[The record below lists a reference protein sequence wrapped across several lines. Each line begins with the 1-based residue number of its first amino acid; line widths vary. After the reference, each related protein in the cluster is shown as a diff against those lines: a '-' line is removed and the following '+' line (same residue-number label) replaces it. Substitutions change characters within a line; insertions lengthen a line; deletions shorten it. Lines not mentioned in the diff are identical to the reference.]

1 MKKFISC
8 LMIIT
13 LLASL
18 MSFFSVGSFAADDEG
33 AWDGT
38 VGTGYDGGNGTA
50 ENPYLIS
57 TPEALAF
64 LASYVNQS
72 PSDATACFE
81 TYFKMTCDIDLN
93 NKPWIPIGYN
103 ANGSL
108 ASGVFFGGIFDG
120 CGYAIKNLNVT
131 NYQAND
137 GSLGADVCGVGLF
150 GWVAGGKI
158 INLGI
163 ESGTVSAIGGRIGSI
178 AGQLSNG
185 ASVVNCYNKA
195 TVKRATEAATY
206 TMMGGIVGFS
216 MNNAAGGVQN
226 CVNYGHV
233 DGSAALTWN
242 SGNNTFGG
250 IVGCTNSGTYTGNY
264 NVGKVDA
271 GTCIGGGLFGKSYG
285 GETISDSCT
294 SGVVTGTNVCTGMA
308 IGYVNTNTATYSKVV
323 AYTKGIDAPKAA
335 IGKNE
340 KSYASA
346 NENITVNSTDNL
358 IVPVAEGES
367 FLVATDAGKLRMT
380 MVSEGTATVD
390 GTFDDAYKN
399 GSRIY
404 DYGKGTNALTAGTW
418 NDTVADIYTV
428 ADYQKLY
435 MFIDV
440 TDGDVLD
447 GDNVVIS
454 LSFDGGDNVFTI
466 TVDKKSTVTVN
477 GIEASAVTKAVATT
491 TGGYAIEISVPVA
504 LGNYNLLTESYLGLA
519 VRLNDVDASG
529 ATAAFSAS
537 AEGAVEQYR
546 MGEIHGESGVSVT
559 GVTLD
564 KTTAALYVSESV
576 LLKATLNPENAYER
590 GMTWTSSD
598 TSVASVDE
606 VGLVTANKKGTATI
620 TVTTVD
626 GSKTA
631 TCTVTVNEKAVSGV
645 SLDAESIE
653 LKLGKKKVLTC
664 TVAPIDAQNKNVVW
678 SSDNEKVATVSDG
691 GLVTAVGGGEA
702 TITVKTEDGGF
713 EAKCKVKV
721 VVDVDGI
728 TVSET
733 SKEIKVGESFEL
745 SAKALP
751 EDATEA
757 LPELV
762 WTSSDTDV
770 ATVDENGKVTAVGE
784 GEAVISVA
792 SADGSMTGAES
803 CTVKVS
809 AADVADTEADG
820 EEKKGCSSAILS
832 GGIALV
838 AVTSIGSALI
848 GKKKDN

>member
-1 MKKFISC
+1 MKKLISC

-18 MSFFSVGSFAADDEG
+18 VSLFSVGSFADDG

-38 VGTGYDGGNGTA
+38 VGTGYDGGNGTV

-57 TPEALAF
+57 TPEALAY

-72 PSDATACFE
+72 PSDKTACGD

-93 NKPWIPIGYN
+93 NKPWIPIGYD

-108 ASGVFFGGIFDG
+108 TSGVFFSGIFDG
-120 CGYAIKNLNVT
+120 CGYAIKNLNASQYTGV
-131 NYQAND
+131 D
-137 GSLGADVCGVGLF
+137 GSLNVANCAAGLF

-158 INLGI
+158 MNLGI
-163 ESGTVSAIGGRIGSI
+163 ESGIVSSTGGRIGGI
-178 AGQLSNG
+178 AGQISNG
-185 ASVVNCYNKA
+185 AVISNCYNKA
-195 TVKRATEAATY
+195 TVKRATDATTY
-206 TMMGGIVGFS
+206 TFTGGIVGFC
-216 MNNAAGGVQN
+216 MNNAEGKIEN
-226 CVNYGHV
+226 CVNYGYV
-233 DGSAALTWN
+233 DGSAATAWN
-242 SGNNTFGG
+242 GNNMFGG
-250 IVGCTNSGTYTGNY
+250 IVGGYNSGALNNCY
-264 NVGKVDA
+264 NVGKVSA
-271 GTCIGGGLFGKSYG
+271 GTCRGGGIVGRAYSATVNITNCY
-285 GETISDSCT
+285 T
-294 SGVVTGTNVCTGMA
+294 SGIVEGTNAQCAYIIGIIDSTTPASVCENLH
-308 IGYVNTNTATYSKVV
+308 V
-323 AYTKGIDAPKAA
+323 YTKNQTVTKNAVGNDANGATT
-335 IGKNE
+335 GKV
-340 KSYASA
+340 
-346 NENITVNSTDNL
+346 TVNSTDEL
-358 IVPVAEGES
+358 AVPVAEGES
-367 FLVATDAGKLRMT
+367 FLIATEAGKLRMT
-380 MVSEGTATVD
+380 MVGEGTATVD
-390 GTFDDAYKN
+390 GTFDDAYKT

-404 DYGKGTNALTAGTW
+404 DYGTGTNALTVGTW

-435 MFIDV
+435 MFIDI

-447 GDNVVIS
+447 GDNAVIA
-454 LSFDGGDNVFTI
+454 LSFDGGENIFTV
-466 TVDKKSTVTVN
+466 TVDKKNTVTVN
-477 GIEASAVTKAVATT
+477 GIEAGAVTSAAVATS
-491 TGGYAIEISVPVA
+491 GGYAIEISVPVA
-504 LGNYNLLTESYLGLA
+504 VGNYNLLIESYLGLA

-529 ATAAFSAS
+529 ATAAFSAT
-537 AEGAVEQYR
+537 ADGAVEQYR
-546 MGEIHGESGVSVT
+546 MGEIHGQSGVAVT

-564 KTTAALYVSESV
+564 KTTVNLYVSESV
-576 LLKATLNPENAYER
+576 LLKATLDPENAYER

-598 TSVASVDE
+598 TSVASVDA

-620 TVTTVD
+620 TVTTAD
-626 GSKTA
+626 GGRTA
-631 TCTVTVNEKAVSGV
+631 TCTVTVSEKAVTGV
-645 SLDAESIE
+645 TLDAESIE
-653 LKLGKKKVLTC
+653 IKLGKKKILTC
-664 TVAPIDAQNKNVVW
+664 TVAPMDAQNKNVIW

-721 VVDVDGI
+721 IVDVEGI

-757 LPELV
+757 LPALV
-762 WTSSDTDV
+762 WTSSDTSV

-809 AADVADTEADG
+809 AADVADTKADGG

-832 GGIALV
+832 GGIALM
-838 AVTSIGSALI
+838 AVTAMGAAFI
-848 GKKKDN
+848 GKKKEH